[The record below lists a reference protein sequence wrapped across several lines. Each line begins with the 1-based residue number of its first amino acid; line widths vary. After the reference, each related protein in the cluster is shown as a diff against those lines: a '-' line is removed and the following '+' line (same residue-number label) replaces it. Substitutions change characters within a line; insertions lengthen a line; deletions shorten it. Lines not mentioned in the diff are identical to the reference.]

1 MSWQPILVGAEADHA
16 REIVATIAAELCA
29 HVEAVGLDEPWMAL
43 LFSDRARV
51 DGREQDARVAAWM
64 EALAIDELAESALDP
79 ILHNGW
85 VGTAFVLAQLA
96 EQRGESADDERF
108 AEIDA
113 ALLDELHG
121 DHWYGRHDLIEG
133 LAGIASYALERLP
146 SPIAARCLTCVV
158 EHLAAT
164 AETREVGLCWR
175 TPGRHWPDL
184 DQPARDDLGVAHGIA
199 GVITVL
205 ARAHAAGI
213 EPERCRA
220 LVEGAVAWL
229 IAQRLP
235 VGVGSRV
242 PHWIEPDREPR
253 EARQA
258 WCYGGLGIAPTLV
271 TAARCLG
278 RPEWEATARA
288 WALAEA
294 ERAPEQT
301 GIIDPYFCHGSIGAA
316 HLFNRLYQATGEPRL
331 RSAAQTWLRRT
342 FAYFDPNVEG
352 AIAGFRPQRMPGR
365 EPDGEWMQCR
375 GLLTGVTGTGLGL
388 LAATGEVAPAWDRGL
403 GAGIPDRP

>member
-1 MSWQPILVGAEADHA
+1 AARARPGRATASLDPRDRREPGPHACDSFATQPAPQARAGHSRLLVPSVSHPAAARRPDSARARAGVESPEVIVSWQPILVGAEADHA

-64 EALAIDELAESALDP
+64 EALAIDELAESALEP

-213 EPERCRA
+213 EPERCR
-220 LVEGAVAWL
+220 
-229 IAQRLP
+229 
-235 VGVGSRV
+235 
-242 PHWIEPDREPR
+242 
-253 EARQA
+253 
-258 WCYGGLGIAPTLV
+258 
-271 TAARCLG
+271 
-278 RPEWEATARA
+278 
-288 WALAEA
+288 
-294 ERAPEQT
+294 
-301 GIIDPYFCHGSIGAA
+301 
-316 HLFNRLYQATGEPRL
+316 
-331 RSAAQTWLRRT
+331 
-342 FAYFDPNVEG
+342 
-352 AIAGFRPQRMPGR
+352 
-365 EPDGEWMQCR
+365 
-375 GLLTGVTGTGLGL
+375 
-388 LAATGEVAPAWDRGL
+388 
-403 GAGIPDRP
+403 